1 MEIFK
6 QNIAY
11 ECAPLRASSRA
22 LAEGTLSPPPG
33 MPPMARILSIDGRA
47 GGSGEAVEG
56 KLMIDGAVTL
66 SVLYL
71 CEEGKSHGFEPWLSS
86 STPWTS
92 AARLLVCGYAF
103 SAASRSSNTT

>member
-1 MEIFK
+1 MR
-6 QNIAY
+6 A
-11 ECAPLRASSRA
+11 ARASSRA

-71 CEEGKSHGFEPWLSS
+71 CEEGKSHGFESDGSLQARHGPA
-86 STPWTS
+86 